1 LEGIV
6 AVEVGAAVVGIGAFR
21 IVAILE
27 LVQSIGVDLV
37 IAVWIGVGEDKD
49 RAVVQKPGDVG
60 VNSVVLGEIGDQA

>member
-27 LVQSIGVDLV
+27 LVQSIGVDRV